1 MDRSCILVFLFL
13 FLTASSQLIAGGQSE
28 SSVIQ
33 RTGVL
38 EYIEGEV
45 FINNQPGSIGDSVN
59 SDDIIKTGAKSYCEI
74 VFGERNVF
82 RLEKN
87 TIAQID
93 WAKSKVQL
101 NQGAI
106 GAVFT
111 KLNHFIGPD
120 RNFTIS
126 TPSIAAGVRGTVFY
140 IKIEDP
146 QNTYLCICNGE
157 LDLTE
162 SYSGIVI
169 SSGHHQ
175 AYRFSNREGTLSYAP
190 APLLYH
196 DDPKMESIA
205 DKIDYSI
212 PWGKTRNKGY

>member
-1 MDRSCILVFLFL
+1 MNRFCILILLFL
-13 FLTASSQLIAGGQSE
+13 FLTATSQLIAGGQSE
-28 SSVIQ
+28 SSVMQ

-38 EYIEGEV
+38 EYIQGEV
-45 FINNQPGSIGDSVN
+45 FINNQLGSIGDSVN
-59 SDDIIKTGAKSYCEI
+59 SDDIIKTGANSYCEI
-74 VFGERNVF
+74 VFGERNLF
-82 RLEKN
+82 RLEDN
-87 TIAQID
+87 TITQID
-93 WAKSKVQL
+93 WAKSEVQL
-101 NQGAI
+101 SQGAI

-111 KLNHFIGPD
+111 NLNRFITPD
-120 RNFTIS
+120 RNFIVS
-126 TPSIAAGVRGTVFY
+126 TPSVAAGVRGTVFY
-140 IKIEDP
+140 IKIENP

-162 SYSGIVI
+162 SYNGIVI

-212 PWGKTRNKGY
+212 PWGKTGSKGY